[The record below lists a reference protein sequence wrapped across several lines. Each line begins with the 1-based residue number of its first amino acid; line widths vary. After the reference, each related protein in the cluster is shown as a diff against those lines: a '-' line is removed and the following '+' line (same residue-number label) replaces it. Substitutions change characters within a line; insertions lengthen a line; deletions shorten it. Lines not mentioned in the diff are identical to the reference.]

1 MTATPLRPKLGALA
15 LVSAVLMLVGASSA
29 SAMTIYD
36 NLPTAS
42 ATSKKLPKNTVSL
55 GFQATS
61 TSEFGGLVG
70 FSSSRRGRSNPR
82 ITFTLSDWAC
92 QTGGGTSCVT
102 GKHAS
107 YTWPVTVNVYEVGA
121 GNSVGALLASKTET
135 VTIPYRPSASTSCT
149 GEEAGGWYE
158 KKTKECFSGILTKY
172 TYEFTGVTLPSSEAI
187 ISVAYNTQSHGAA
200 PTGVEGPE
208 NSLNVGLSETA
219 PSTGTDPLPE
229 DVFVNS
235 TWNEMYCAGATDI
248 GSFGDS
254 GACWAPYQASFEVR
268 AAK

>member
-1 MTATPLRPKLGALA
+1 MTARPSRSRIGALA
-15 LVSAVLMLVGASSA
+15 LLSAALMLVGASSA

-36 NLPTAS
+36 NLPTVS
-42 ATSKKLPKNTVSL
+42 PTNKKLPKNTVSI
-55 GFQATS
+55 GYEATS
-61 TSEFGGLVG
+61 TSQFGGLVG

-92 QTGGGTSCVT
+92 QTGSGATCVT
-102 GKHAS
+102 EKRKS

-121 GNSVGALLASKTET
+121 GNSVGSLIASKTET
-135 VTIPYRPSASTSCT
+135 LTIPYRPSASLQCT
-149 GEEAGGWYE
+149 GEDAGAWYE
-158 KKTKECFSGILTKY
+158 KKTKECFSGILSKY
-172 TYEFTGVTLPSSEAI
+172 TYEFAGVTLPSGEAI
-187 ISVAYNTQSHGAA
+187 IGVAYNTQTHGAE
-200 PTGVEGPE
+200 PTGVSGPE

-219 PSTGTDPLPE
+219 PSTGADPLPE
-229 DVFVNS
+229 DVFVSS
-235 TWNEMYCAGATDI
+235 TWSEMYCEGATDI